1 MHVSLPLARRCIT
14 LAIAT
19 TLILGVAL
27 VPLAQ
32 AQGNSSLYNL
42 VTTLQAPANT
52 LFMVSGAFNDLG
64 QSAGSSYIKTGQS
77 TKFYVEGGKLKS
89 LKVDT
94 FRVQATTWSG
104 QGVPTALPPLSSGAN
119 AYVFGMNAAGVVV
132 GNSYGLFDRTNA
144 VAVAWRNGKV
154 ADLGAGGKSS
164 ASDVNAS
171 GQILGSRSVTSNSVT
186 TTTYFTGKDKASLK
200 WLTPLPNTV
209 NDLYCMGI
217 SDANEVVCRG
227 SKYAVLSPGVGET
240 MYRGFVWANGSFTE
254 LVSPVGG
261 QVLPFAVSKSGIVAG
276 VVQVAG
282 QADRA
287 FLWQAGAWR
296 WLPDLSA
303 YGNAVTIWQV
313 SNRGDV
319 VLQAGPLGQDSTS
332 LVWNGQKYLEVSA
345 IVPGRAA
352 NEVANVRKVNSLGQ
366 LLVELS
372 STVNGKAVSRFVVIA
387 PQP

>member
-1 MHVSLPLARRCIT
+1 MHVSLPIARRRIT
-14 LAIAT
+14 MAIAA
-19 TLILGVAL
+19 TLIQGVTL
-27 VPLAQ
+27 VSLAQ
-32 AQGNSSLYNL
+32 AQATTAPYNL
-42 VTTLQAPANT
+42 ATNLQAPANT
-52 LFMVSGAFNDLG
+52 LFMVGSAFNDLG

-77 TKFYVEGGKLKS
+77 TKYYFEGGKLKS
-89 LKVDT
+89 LVVDT
-94 FRVQATTWSG
+94 FRVQATTWSA

-119 AYVFGMNAAGVVV
+119 AYVFGMSAAGVVV

-154 ADLGAGGKSS
+154 ADLGAGSKSG

-171 GQILGSRSVTSNSVT
+171 GLILGSRSVTSNYVT
-186 TTTYFTGKDKASLK
+186 TTSYFTGKDKASLK
-200 WLTPLPNTV
+200 WLTPLPSTV
-209 NDLYCMGI
+209 SDLYCMGLT
-217 SDANEVVCRG
+217 DAGEVLCRG
-227 SKYAVLSPGVGET
+227 SKIVAGPSGASEFV
-240 MYRGFVWANGSFTE
+240 YRGFVWANGSFTE

-261 QVLPFAVSKSGIVAG
+261 QVLPFAVSRSGIVAG

-287 FLWQAGAWR
+287 FVWQAGAWR

-313 SNRGDV
+313 GNRGDV
-319 VLQAGPLGQDSTS
+319 VLHAGPLGQDSTA

-352 NEVANVRKVNSLGQ
+352 NEVANVRKVNSQGQ